1 MVSPNVVF
9 VDTETTGVDPDRH
22 NVWEIALVGDFGS
35 RLYVRSSDMVDLEY
49 ADPTALRINGFY
61 DRIVIPGAGD
71 RIKLPNDRTM
81 ALEIARLTAG
91 KHLAGIV
98 PGFDATFI
106 AKFLLGS
113 GIAPAWHYQTID
125 VEVMAAGVLGLEPPY
140 DTEQVVRLLNHPAL
154 TALAGEG
161 KHTAMGDARFAA
173 GMYNAALLRSHP
185 DRVPA

>member
-1 MVSPNVVF
+1 MSPNVVF
-9 VDTETTGVDPDRH
+9 VDTETTGLDPNTH

-35 RLYVRSSDMVDLEY
+35 RLYVRNADLIDLES

-61 DRIVIPGAGD
+61 ERAIIPGDTAG
-71 RIKLPNDRTM
+71 RKLPDDRAM
-81 ALEIARLTAG
+81 ALEVARLTAG
-91 KHLAGIV
+91 RHLAGLV
-98 PGFDATFI
+98 PGFDATFL
-106 AKFLLGS
+106 AKWLLERGLS
-113 GIAPAWHYQTID
+113 PAWHYQTID